1 MASDRY
7 THRSPSQRKERRA
20 SNRSANHPPPR
31 RERRRPPEQNNHPPS
46 QHVERE
52 SLLSRL
58 KRQTAFWII
67 GSIGAL
73 VIFVLVGLIYGAA
86 GNLGLVNTD
95 LWMANFG
102 MICGLVGSWWLYGQ
116 FLKKKFGYSSIFQ

>member
-7 THRSPSQRKERRA
+7 TDQPPVQREERRVTDQA
-20 SNRSANHPPPR
+20 TNHPPPH
-31 RERRRPPEQNNHPPS
+31 RERRGPREQYNQPPPQRM
-46 QHVERE
+46 ERE
-52 SLLSRL
+52 SLGSRL
-58 KRQTAFWII
+58 KRKIGFWLTAIAGI
-67 GSIGAL
+67 L
-73 VIFVLVGLIYGAA
+73 VIFVLVGMIYGAA

-116 FLKKKFGYSSIFQ
+116 FVKKKFGYPSIF

>member
-7 THRSPSQRKERRA
+7 THRSSSQREERRV
-20 SNRSANHPPPR
+20 SNRSANHPPPH
-31 RERRRPPEQNNHPPS
+31 RERQRSPEQNNQPPS
-46 QHVERE
+46 QHVEHE
-52 SLLSRL
+52 SFLSRL
-58 KRQTAFWII
+58 KRQTAFWTI

-73 VIFVLVGLIYGAA
+73 VIFVLVGLVYGAA

-116 FLKKKFGYSSIFQ
+116 FLKKKFGYPSIFQ

>member
-7 THRSPSQRKERRA
+7 THRSSSQREEREV
-20 SNRSANHPPPR
+20 SNRSANHPPPN
-31 RERRRPPEQNNHPPS
+31 RERRKPREQYNQLSP
-46 QHVERE
+46 QRMERE

-58 KRQTAFWII
+58 KRQTAFWTI

-73 VIFVLVGLIYGAA
+73 VIFVLVAMVYGTADEMGLINA
-86 GNLGLVNTD
+86 D
-95 LWMANFG
+95 MWMTNFG

-116 FLKKKFGYSSIFQ
+116 FLKKKFGYPSIFQ